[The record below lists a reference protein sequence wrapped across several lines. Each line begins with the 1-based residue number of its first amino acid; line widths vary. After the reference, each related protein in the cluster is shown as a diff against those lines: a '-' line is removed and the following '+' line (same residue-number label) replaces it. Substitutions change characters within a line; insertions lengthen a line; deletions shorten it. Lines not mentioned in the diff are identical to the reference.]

1 MQRSD
6 RRSSAAVVSQAALV
20 CPALIYALALAPIAR
35 ADSVPASI
43 RACAL
48 ESDSLKRLICF
59 DREVARY
66 SGQPSTGDAK
76 QVPPA
81 SPPARDLRAQPTT
94 PRVPPGPPQ
103 EDQSGSADQ
112 PAAPATAA
120 AAPVKLPRHIAAR
133 IVSIESF
140 PDAIVVHLDNEQVWE
155 QIQEAS
161 ADVNLHAGDAV
172 SIDRE
177 MGSYWLSGS
186 GGTAIKVRQK
196 K

>member
-1 MQRSD
+1 M
-6 RRSSAAVVSQAALV
+6 

-43 RACAL
+43 RACSL
-48 ESDSLKRLICF
+48 ESDSLKRLVCF

-76 QVPPA
+76 QVPSA
-81 SPPARDLRAQPTT
+81 SPPA
-94 PRVPPGPPQ
+94 
-103 EDQSGSADQ
+103 GSADQ
-112 PAAPATAA
+112 PAAPAAAAAA

-140 PDAIVVHLDNEQVWE
+140 PDTLVVHLDNEQVWE

>member
-1 MQRSD
+1 
-6 RRSSAAVVSQAALV
+6 VVSQAALV
-20 CPALIYALALAPIAR
+20 WPALIYALALAPIAR

-48 ESDSLKRLICF
+48 ESDSLKRLVCF

-81 SPPARDLRAQPTT
+81 SPPARDLRSQPTIPT
-94 PRVPPGPPQ
+94 VPPGPPR
-103 EDQSGSADQ
+103 ESGSADQ
-112 PAAPATAA
+112 PAAPAAA

-140 PDAIVVHLDNEQVWE
+140 PDTIVVHLDNAQVWE

-186 GGTAIKVRQK
+186 GGIAVKVRQK